1 MRDKFAELKKY
12 LTQKNKQGLC
22 LAYSGGVD
30 SSVLLHLCK
39 DLNTVAVTFKSV
51 FQVDEEIKDAKKM
64 CNFYGVKHK
73 IIEYYPLE
81 DKIIKNN
88 PKDRCYHC
96 KKLIYSRLKEFA
108 KNKFIIDG
116 TNANDLKEFR
126 PGIKALRELGISSP
140 LAEFGISK
148 EEIREFAR
156 ISGVKIYNK
165 PSSPCLATRFP
176 YNTLLCEKDLNLAG
190 DGEKII
196 RDYGFNACR
205 LRLHNDIARIEI
217 PV

>member
-1 MRDKFAELKKY
+1 MY
-12 LTQKNKQGLC
+12 I
-22 LAYSGGVD
+22 
-30 SSVLLHLCK
+30 CK
-39 DLNTVAVTFKSV
+39 DLNLVAVTFKSV
-51 FQVDEEIKDAKKM
+51 FQTNEEVENAINI
-64 CNFYGVKHK
+64 CNYYGVRHK
-73 IIEYYPLE
+73 VIEYNPLE

-196 RDYGFNACR
+196 RDYGFKEAF
-205 LRLHNDIARIEI
+205 I
-217 PV
+217 